1 MKTTITLLAA
11 ASIAGSA
18 FAGTQIATNLVNLY
32 GTNYSVAS
40 FNVISDVGLA
50 GTSLQPEG
58 MTFYNGTLYV
68 AGDRDN
74 GETRGS
80 LVAYA
85 GGNLASPTR
94 IALGQALDSDAGS
107 NQNWGPEGI
116 TVNTSGSGYGSFSS
130 GPGRLAGVEG
140 AGRDRAGVI
149 NLSDGSVTDL
159 VGNAPQV
166 FGNFDDLAF
175 SASADA
181 FFAVDGDL
189 ASSPLVRL
197 NKFTLAVEA
206 TIVANWGGGNAKGLT
221 VVSKAFAELLT
232 GASILTDQAFIAAI
246 KDGTGPLGVNRL
258 VVADLNGNIIGSQQG
273 FNLTGLGSRA
283 SEIEAIAV
291 DEATGR
297 IFVGDEGT
305 RTIHVLT
312 IPAPSALALLGVAG
326 LAGAR
331 RRR

>member
-1 MKTTITLLAA
+1 MKLMGLIAVAGLA
-11 ASIAGSA
+11 SSA
-18 FAGTQIATNLVNLY
+18 LAGTQIATNVVNLY
-32 GTNYSVAS
+32 GNNYSVAS
-40 FNVISDVGLA
+40 FNVITDVGIA
-50 GTSLQPEG
+50 GTTLQPEG

-74 GETRGS
+74 GETRGN

-85 GGNLASPTR
+85 GGTLTAPTR
-94 IALGQALDSDAGS
+94 IALGTALDSDAGS
-107 NQNWGPEGI
+107 NLNWGPEGI

-149 NLSDGSVTDL
+149 NLADGTVTDL
-159 VGNAPQV
+159 IGNAPQV

-175 SASADA
+175 SSDADA

-197 NKFTLAVEA
+197 NKFTLAVEG
-206 TIVANWGGGNAKGLT
+206 TVVANWGGGNAKGLA
-221 VVSKAFAELLT
+221 VISKAFAEALT
-232 GASILTDQAFIAAI
+232 GTTILTNQAFLVAL

-258 VVADLNGNIIGSQQG
+258 AVADLNGNIIGGQQA
-273 FNLTGLGSRA
+273 FNLLGLGARA
-283 SEIEAIAV
+283 SEIEALAV
-291 DEATGR
+291 DEATNR

-312 IPAPSALALLGVAG
+312 IPTPSSLALLGLAG

>member
-1 MKTTITLLAA
+1 MKLMSTLAI
-11 ASIAGSA
+11 ASLAGSA
-18 FAGTQIATNLVNLY
+18 LAGTQIATNVVNLY
-32 GTNYSVAS
+32 GNNYSVAS
-40 FNVISDVGLA
+40 FNVISDVGIG
-50 GTSLQPEG
+50 GTTLQPEG

-74 GETRGS
+74 GETRGN

-85 GGNLASPTR
+85 GGVITTPTR
-94 IALGQALDSDAGS
+94 IALGTALDSDAGS

-149 NLSDGSVTDL
+149 NLADGSVTDL
-159 VGNAPQV
+159 VGNAPEI
-166 FGNFDDLAF
+166 FGNYDDLAF

-181 FFAVDGDL
+181 FFALDGDN
-189 ASSPLVRL
+189 AASPLVRL
-197 NKFTLAVEA
+197 NKFTLAVEG
-206 TIVANWGGGNAKGLT
+206 TVVANWGGGNAKGLT
-221 VVSKAFAELLT
+221 MISKAFAEALT
-232 GASILTDQAFIAAI
+232 GTSILTAQAFLVAL

-258 VVADLNGNIIGSQQG
+258 AVADLNGNIIGLQQA

-283 SEIEAIAV
+283 SEIEALAV
-291 DEATGR
+291 DEATNR

-305 RTIHVLT
+305 RTIHVFT
-312 IPAPSALALLGVAG
+312 IPAPSAVALLG
-326 LAGAR
+326 LAGVVVGR